1 MWDYSKKVKDHFTN
15 PRNVGEIESPEAEAL
30 IGNITCGDALKLT
43 LRIDRAKDIITDAK
57 FKTFG
62 CASAIASS
70 SMLTEMVKG
79 KTVDEA
85 LAITNQDIAREMD
98 GLPEEK
104 MHCSVMGKEA
114 LDKALGTY
122 RGRDMSKAHEEHGD
136 DEGYIVCKCFG
147 VTNKKI
153 ERVVRENNLTT
164 VEQVTNYTKAGGMCG
179 ACKPQIE
186 DIIEDVRKTMGKE
199 ASKAPG
205 KPLTAV
211 QKMKRIEETLETEI
225 RPELEKDGGGVELI
239 DIEGNRV
246 LISLRGMCS
255 GCNVSNVTIKSFIE
269 PKLREFVSP
278 DLVVEE
284 AKQ

>member
-1 MWDYSKKVKDHFTN
+1 MWDYSKKVKDHFVN
-15 PRNVGEIESPEAEAL
+15 PRNVGEIENPEADAL
-30 IGNITCGDALKLT
+30 IGNISCGDALKLT
-43 LRIDRAKDIITDAK
+43 LRIDKAKNIITDAR

-70 SMLTEMVKG
+70 SILTEMVKG
-79 KTVDEA
+79 KTVDAA
-85 LAITNQDIAREMD
+85 LAISNADIAKELD

-114 LDKALGTY
+114 LEQALNKYLGKAAPEG
-122 RGRDMSKAHEEHGD
+122 AHNDD

-153 ERVVRENNLTT
+153 ERAIRENNLTT

-186 DIIEDVRKTMGKE
+186 DIIEDVRRAMGKE
-199 ASKAPG
+199 VKKEAPRV
-205 KPLTAV
+205 LTMV
-211 QKMKRIEETLETEI
+211 QKMKLIEETLQSEI

-239 DIEGNRV
+239 DIDGNRV
-246 LISLRGMCS
+246 VIQLRGMCS
-255 GCNVSNVTIKSFIE
+255 GCHVSSVTIKSFIA

-278 DLVVEE
+278 ELTVEE